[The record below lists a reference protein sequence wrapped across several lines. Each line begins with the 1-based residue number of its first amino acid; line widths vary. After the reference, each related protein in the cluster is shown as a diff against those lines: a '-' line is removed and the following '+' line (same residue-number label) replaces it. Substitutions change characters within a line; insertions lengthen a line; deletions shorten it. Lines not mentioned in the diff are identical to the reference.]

1 MINNIAR
8 RIVSRRLTLP
18 LQHSYGELVY
28 TQDLIH
34 QQEFSKVPT
43 YRVMDLDGQLLIK
56 DFKYDTE
63 LLTRVLKK
71 MIFVDEMDTILL
83 KVKSQGTF
91 VNTQEKYPFI

>member
-1 MINNIAR
+1 M
-8 RIVSRRLTLP
+8 
-18 LQHSYGELVY
+18 
-28 TQDLIH
+28 
-34 QQEFSKVPT
+34 PT